1 MMVTRF
7 AQHVRTIV
15 KAAEVEART
24 SGSPTVEAEHVLL
37 AISALDGTDAQRVL
51 ASAGLDHHAIKLA
64 LEREVH
70 QSLSAAGITIDPG
83 QLPHATIDPSRHLR
97 MGASTKM
104 ALERAAKASAGARQM
119 QPCHLLIGVLGAQGG
134 TVPRML
140 ALAGVDQGNLAER
153 VGSTTDGKTQ

>member
-15 KAAEVEART
+15 TAAEAEARA
-24 SGSPTVEAEHVLL
+24 SASPTVEAEHVLL

-51 ASAGLDHHAIKLA
+51 ACAGLDHHGIKLA

-70 QSLSAAGITIDPG
+70 QSLRAAGMTIDPG
-83 QLPHATIDPSRHLR
+83 RLPRATIDASRHLR
-97 MGASTKM
+97 MGASTKK

-119 QPCHLLIGVLGAQGG
+119 QPCHLLTGVLGAQGG

-140 ALAGVDQGNLAER
+140 VLAGVDQGTLTER
-153 VGSTTDGKTQ
+153 VQRATDGKTQ

>member
-15 KAAEVEART
+15 TAAEVEART

-37 AISALDGTDAQRVL
+37 AICALDGTDAQRVL
-51 ASAGLDHHAIKLA
+51 ASAGLDHHAVTLA
-64 LEREVH
+64 LEQEVH
-70 QSLSAAGITIDPG
+70 QSLRAAGITIDPG
-83 QLPHATIDPSRHLR
+83 RLPRATIDSSRHLP
-97 MGASTKM
+97 MGASTKK

-119 QPCHLLIGVLGAQGG
+119 QPCHLLIGVLGAQAG

-140 ALAGVDQGNLAER
+140 AVAGVDQGTLTER
-153 VGSTTDGKTQ
+153 VQRATDGKTQ

>member
-7 AQHVRTIV
+7 TKHVRTIV
-15 KAAEVEART
+15 NAAEVEARAT
-24 SGSPTVEAEHVLL
+24 GSPTVEAEHVLL
-37 AISALDGTDAQRVL
+37 AISALEGTEAQRVL

-64 LEREVH
+64 LKREVH

-97 MGASTKM
+97 LGASARI
-104 ALERAAKASAGARQM
+104 ALERAVKASAGARQI
-119 QPCHLLIGVLGAQGG
+119 QPCHLLIGVLGAQAG

-140 ALAGVDQGNLAER
+140 ALAGVDQGNLTER
-153 VGSTTDGKTQ
+153 VRSATDGTTQ